1 MGGEVSSPVSS
12 EPQSHFGKDP
22 ESAAPQSQLPQP
34 HAGPVRSTDPGCLPG
49 SSPTGPKAKQVL
61 PVLLRAQKALASPSD
76 PLSTSP
82 VCSLESP
89 SPALGPLH
97 LHSLGLR
104 TLLPWLQHLPPSR
117 CLSTTAALLL
127 PALCSVSLPNT
138 NCSSQTQTCLSTVPR
153 FERRMWT
160 GVSPASTAMP
170 GTLQVLSKHL
180 SGERTC

>member
-1 MGGEVSSPVSS
+1 MFLPQSPQQ
-12 EPQSHFGKDP
+12 PQSHFGKDP
-22 ESAAPQSQLPQP
+22 GSAAPRSQLPQP
-34 HAGPVRSTDPGCLPG
+34 HPGPVRSTAPGCLLG
-49 SSPTGPKAKQVL
+49 SSPTGPKAKQVP
-61 PVLLRAQKALASPSD
+61 PVGAQKALASPSD

-89 SPALGPLH
+89 SLALGPLH
-97 LHSLGLR
+97 PHSPGLR

-117 CLSTTAALLL
+117 GLSTPAAPLL
-127 PALCSVSLPNT
+127 PALCSVILQNT
-138 NCSSQTQTCLSTVPR
+138 NRSSQTQTRLSTVPR
-153 FERRMWT
+153 FERRTWT